1 MVEVNIMTK
10 NFILNIVINLLIVGA
25 VYYGYKSYEAGNILV
40 CGISIALL
48 VVFIYFK
55 RVLFKKVQIDLK
67 NEEARRRQGQEKIK

>member
-10 NFILNIVINLLIVGA
+10 NFILNILINLLIVGA

-48 VVFIYFK
+48 VVFIFFK
-55 RVLFKKVQIDLK
+55 RVLIKKVRIDLK
-67 NEEARRRQGQEKIK
+67 KEEERRRLEKNKQ